1 MTREWIICY
10 NTVSISQIIF
20 AEELNFLSENYML
33 LKNVFV
39 LIIILNVIMLF
50 HTISDVEP
58 FSVNFIRL

>member
-1 MTREWIICY
+1 MAREWIIWY
-10 NTVSISQIIF
+10 YTVSISQIIF
-20 AEELNFLSENYML
+20 ADELNFLSENYML

-39 LIIILNVIMLF
+39 LITILNVILLF